1 MQWIPSHYGV
11 PGNERDDRLAKEGA
25 TKEQPNVP
33 ITYHQRKRII
43 KSTRKQ
49 PIPAQDDH
57 HKMDRPEQVISF
69 RLRTGHNRLRSH
81 MYTKFRIGDSAV
93 CTCGLAPPPPPPQT
107 AEHILQVC
115 PKYNLMRQAYWPRE
129 TTAETKLYGP
139 LNEKQTGKFIQETTL
154 QI

>member
-1 MQWIPSHYGV
+1 MQWKPSHCGV
-11 PGNERDDRLAKEGA
+11 SGNERADRLAKEGA

-33 ITYHQRKRII
+33 ITYHQKKRII

-49 PIPAQDDH
+49 PIPAQDDYY
-57 HKMDRPEQVISF
+57 KMDRPEQVIIF

-81 MYTKFRIGDSAV
+81 MYTTFRIGDSAI
-93 CTCGLAPPPPPPQT
+93 CTCGLALQT

-115 PKYNLMRQAYWPRE
+115 PKYNLMRPAYWPIE
-129 TTAETKLYGP
+129 TTVETKLYGP
-139 LNEKQTGKFIQETTL
+139 LNELKQTVKFIQEATL